1 MKLSC
6 RPIKIDLMHTIY
18 KILFLIAISF
28 TARTIVSAQIVKDS
42 VSRDNVKTDSIPS
55 LPANKKDTVPSSVN
69 VELENIFNAKNPK
82 KYTISHIT
90 VTGTTFDPNLII
102 SISGLAIGDKIILP
116 GGDAFANAITNL
128 WKQNLVSNVEI
139 YLTDLKGDDLSV
151 EIHVTDRP
159 VLSNFKFKGITKTE
173 ADDVTKKLDLKKGRV
188 TRVTEGFKVTAISTI
203 KKFFVDK
210 GYRNVDVAIN
220 EVKDTKAT
228 NAVNLL
234 FIINKNGKVRI
245 NNIYFAGNH
254 KVSDLRLK
262 KQMKGTKE
270 KSRLTLFPSADYN
283 VYDTTKTNYLTF
295 NKYVKENGF
304 LFPSKTKELLDP
316 YVRLKFLSSSKFNE
330 KKYNDDK
337 NKILDYYNSL
347 GFRDATIVADTTYND
362 KGDLDVAIKLTE
374 GPRYYFGNITWK
386 GNTKY
391 PDSILS
397 AILGIKK
404 GDVYNAETL
413 NKRLGVT
420 PSPEGGD
427 IASLYEDDGYLF
439 FRITPVETAV
449 YNDTIDHEIRIV
461 EGPQATIGKVGI
473 SGNDKTKEYVIRRE
487 LRTIPGEKFSRE
499 KIIRTQRELSQLG
512 YFDAEKI
519 SPGIVPHPE
528 NGTVDITWNV
538 VEKSSD
544 QLELSAGFG
553 GGIGLTGTLG
563 VTFNNFSIYNIFKK
577 KAWDPLPVG
586 DGQKLSLRAQSNG
599 KQFRSYNFSFTEPWL
614 GGKKRDPFTIGYY
627 DTKYANAYN
636 PLTGY
641 YDRSYADSSYIRN
654 TGISVSLGKQL
665 KWPDDYFSMVY
676 QLNYQRYKLK
686 NYNIFPGLLN
696 GVSNNISFKI
706 TLARS
711 SAGPNPI
718 FPTSGSNFI
727 LSTELTPPYSLFRN
741 GKTLSV
747 ADQYKWVEYHK
758 ERFTAQWY
766 VPIGQGRGENKDKQF
781 ILYAAAKYGFLGRYD
796 THAPTSPFGRFQL
809 GDAGLS
815 NNYGLLG
822 YDIIA
827 HRGYPVYDNSNPK
840 INPDLSQATNFFT
853 IFNKYTLEMRYPFS
867 TSASSTIYGLAFFEA
882 ANGWYSFK
890 DYNPFQLRRSVG
902 LGMRFFLP
910 MFGLLGFDYGI
921 GLDRINSTTGLKG
934 AAKFTFMLGQEPE

>member
-1 MKLSC
+1 
-6 RPIKIDLMHTIY
+6 MHKIY
-18 KILFLIAISF
+18 KILLLIAVTS
-28 TARTIVSAQIVKDS
+28 TVPTIVPAQILKDS
-42 VSRDNVKTDSIPS
+42 VSPLS
-55 LPANKKDTVPSSVN
+55 AKKDTVPNIPILKDSVTPIVKTDTTPSSVN

-82 KYTISHIT
+82 SYTLAHIT

-102 SISGLAIGDKIILP
+102 SISGLAVGDKITLP
-116 GGDAFANAITNL
+116 GSDDFSNAITNL
-128 WKQNLVSNVEI
+128 WKQNLVSDVEI
-139 YLTDLKGDDLSV
+139 YLTQLVGDSLSI
-151 EIHVTDRP
+151 EINITDRP
-159 VLSNFKFKGITKTE
+159 VLSTFKFKGISKTE
-173 ADDVTKKLDLKKGRV
+173 ADDITKKLDLQKGRV
-188 TRVTEGFKVTAISTI
+188 TRVTEGFKVSSIAII

-210 GYRNVDVAIN
+210 GFRNVDVVIN
-220 EVKDTKAT
+220 QMKDPKAT
-228 NAVNLL
+228 NAVNIL
-234 FIINKNGKVRI
+234 FTINKNGKVRI
-245 NNIYFAGNH
+245 NNIYFAGNQ
-254 KVSDLRLK
+254 KIPDLKLK

-270 KSRLTLFPSADYN
+270 KSRFTLFPSEDYN
-283 VYDTTKTNYLTF
+283 VYDSTKNNHLTF
-295 NKYVKENGF
+295 NQYLGENGY
-304 LFPSKTKELLDP
+304 LIPSKTKELLDP
-316 YVRLKFLSSSKFNE
+316 YIRFKFLTSSKFNE
-330 KKYNDDK
+330 KKYLEDK

-362 KGDLDVAIKLTE
+362 KGNLDVAIKLTE
-374 GPRYYFGNITWK
+374 GHRYYFGNITWK

-391 PDSILS
+391 SDSILS
-397 AILGIKK
+397 VILGIKK
-404 GDVYNAETL
+404 GDIYNAEIL
-413 NKRLGVT
+413 NKKLGVI

-427 IASLYEDDGYLF
+427 ISSLYMDDGYLF
-439 FRITPVETAV
+439 FRVTPVETSV
-449 YNDTIDHEIRIV
+449 YNDTIDHEIRIT
-461 EGPQATIGKVGI
+461 EGPQATIGKVEI
-473 SGNDKTKEYVIRRE
+473 AGNDKTKEYVIRRE
-487 LRTIPGEKFSRE
+487 LRTIPGQKFSRQD
-499 KIIRTQRELSQLG
+499 IIRTQRELGALG
-512 YFDAEKI
+512 YFDVEKI
-519 SPGIVPHPE
+519 SPGIVP
-528 NGTVDITWNV
+528 NQGDGTVDITWNL

-614 GGKKRDPFTIGYY
+614 GGKKKNPFTIGYY
-627 DTKYANAYN
+627 DTKYANAYD
-636 PLTGY
+636 PMTGY
-641 YDRSYADSSYIRN
+641 YNGSYADSSYIKN

-665 KWPDDYFSMVY
+665 RWPDDFFSLVY

-696 GVSNNISFKI
+696 GISNNISFKI

-727 LSTELTPPYSLFRN
+727 LSTELTPPYSMFRN
-741 GKTLSV
+741 GAALTT

-781 ILYAAAKYGFLGRYD
+781 ILYAAAKYGFMGRYTD
-796 THAPTSPFGRFQL
+796 KAPISPFGRFQL

-827 HRGYPVYDNSNPK
+827 HRGYPVYDNSDPK
-840 INPDLSQATNFFT
+840 INPDLSQAANFFT

-867 TSASSTIYGLAFFEA
+867 TSASSTIYGLTFFEA

-890 DYNPFQLRRSVG
+890 DYNPFKLRRSVG
-902 LGMRFFLP
+902 VGMRFFLP